1 MAGRAST
8 ERRKLIKTIQSEGDT
23 AGQSNRIKFFDTT
36 GSFHLNNRMNFS
48 ASNAQDSTDVLSLEV
63 WKNRN
68 LFNEVRRTFTKDD
81 IYYQDSESQVFQLNV
96 DSDKR
101 VKDKTVLVS
110 VNGIEQQ
117 SNMTQTTSGSSID
130 FYLSGSKREQVV
142 LFKKRFD
149 DNGITLQNY
158 ADGTKDN
165 VKILYRQELA

>member
-1 MAGRAST
+1 MAGRAAT
-8 ERRKLIKTIQSEGDT
+8 ERRKLIKTIQSEGDV
-23 AGQSNRIKFFDTT
+23 AGQSNRVNFFDTT
-36 GSFHLNNRMNFS
+36 GSFHLNYKMNFS
-48 ASNAQDSTDVLSLEV
+48 ASTAQDATDVISLQT
-63 WKNRN
+63 WKSNN

-96 DSDKR
+96 DNDKR

-117 SNMTQTTSGSSID
+117 SNMTQTTSGSSVD

-158 ADGTKDN
+158 ADGTKDKI
-165 VKILYRQELA
+165 KILYRQELV